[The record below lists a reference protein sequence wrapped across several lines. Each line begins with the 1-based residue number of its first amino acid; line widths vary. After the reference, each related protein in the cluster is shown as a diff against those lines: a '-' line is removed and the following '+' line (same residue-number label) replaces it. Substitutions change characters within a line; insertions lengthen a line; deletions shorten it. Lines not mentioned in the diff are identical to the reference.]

1 MLTRL
6 RGIRNIDARNRRAQV
21 EAGVVN
27 QHLVDAVSPFGLTYA
42 PDPGSGKTSTLG
54 GNIATNAGGPHC
66 LVYGVT
72 ANHVTK
78 LNAVLADGTPIE
90 TGSDLADSVG
100 YDLNGVIVGS
110 EGTLAG

>member
-1 MLTRL
+1 MPTSGGIVLVLTRL

-54 GNIATNAGGPHC
+54 GNIATNLPAGR
-66 LVYGVT
+66 T
-72 ANHVTK
+72 AWST
-78 LNAVLADGTPIE
+78 ASPPTM
-90 TGSDLADSVG
+90 
-100 YDLNGVIVGS
+100 
-110 EGTLAG
+110 